1 MYKILFLVCLLYFP
15 NEVLSKDETISQS
28 TAIYLNR
35 VYKYMEEEDWEN
47 AERELAQTARR
58 YFLNEKSYERAL
70 INQLYGQF
78 YALQNDYKSAI
89 PWFEKALAKEM
100 LPFAAD
106 LQVSYSLAQ
115 CYFQTGQYKN
125 VIKTLESYR
134 IKAASKG
141 QNMAPIQMM
150 VLGLAYFQEEDLL
163 NSYIN
168 IAEANATS
176 TKLNEE
182 WLQYEF
188 ALAIKLEKYDD
199 AIDVGQYLIFI
210 NPDKKSYWKQ
220 LSGVYYGSESE
231 DLSLAGLELAFE
243 NNVLDK
249 EKDYMDL
256 SRYFMYK
263 ELPIKAVAAINQ
275 GLSRSIV
282 AKNRKNYEFLAD
294 AYFLARDR
302 VSGINALVQ
311 AEKLESDSDL
321 SFKIARFAFENED
334 WNLAIEYF
342 LIAKSQGWNKYP
354 GRAELLLGITY
365 FEITDYKKSL
375 KFLTEAMK
383 SEDSSL
389 AAEGWISYVNDI
401 MGNPIE

>member
-1 MYKILFLVCLLYFP
+1 MYKILFLVCLLYFHTE
-15 NEVLSKDETISQS
+15 NFSKDETISQS

>member
-1 MYKILFLVCLLYFP
+1 
-15 NEVLSKDETISQS
+15 
-28 TAIYLNR
+28 
-35 VYKYMEEEDWEN
+35 MEEEDWEN
-47 AERELAQTARR
+47 AERELAITAKR
-58 YFLNEKSYERAL
+58 YYLNERSYERAL

-115 CYFQTGQYKN
+115 CYFQTAQYKN

-134 IKAASKG
+134 LKAASKG

-188 ALAIKLEKYDD
+188 ALAIKLEKYD
-199 AIDVGQYLIFI
+199 AAVDVGQYLIFI
-210 NPDKKSYWKQ
+210 NPEKKSYWKQ

-249 EKDYMDL
+249 EKDYLDL

-275 GLSRSIV
+275 GISKSIII
-282 AKNRKNYEFLAD
+282 KNRKNYEFLAD

-365 FEITDYKKSL
+365 FEVAEYKKSL
-375 KFLTEAMK
+375 KSLTEAMEY
-383 SEDSSL
+383 EDSSL

-401 MGNPIE
+401 LGNPTN